1 MSTIRKRYTIKFDV
15 GRVLATPRALAT
27 IHEDD
32 VFDSFI
38 RHISGDWGEVCEQDR
53 KANDLALIHSFR
65 IVSVYTDRH
74 GVRFWII
81 TEADRSA
88 TTILLPSDY

>member
-1 MSTIRKRYTIKFDV
+1 MSTIGKRYTIKVDV
-15 GRVLATPRALAT
+15 GRVFATPQALTT

-32 VFDSFI
+32 IFDSFI
-38 RHISGDWGEVCEQDR
+38 RHISGDWGEVDEQDQ
-53 KANDLALIHSFR
+53 KANELALLHSSR
-65 IVSVYTDRH
+65 ILSVYTDRH